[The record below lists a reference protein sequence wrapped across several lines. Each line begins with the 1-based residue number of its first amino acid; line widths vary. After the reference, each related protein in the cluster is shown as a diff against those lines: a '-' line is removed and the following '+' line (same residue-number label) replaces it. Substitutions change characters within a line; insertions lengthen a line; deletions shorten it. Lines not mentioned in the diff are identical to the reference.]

1 MPEATTEVH
10 LTCVNCGH
18 GRQHHPRNAHCGF
31 NIRITRGEVR
41 CPCVH
46 FDLDPDVMP
55 DVTARTRE
63 GDDRWWEV
71 PEPLTMSAAAA
82 VGHIERGDFD
92 PYLEIILTAGHDRK
106 KALRNIPGFP
116 RRDRRRPA

>member
-1 MPEATTEVH
+1 MPEVTHEAH
-10 LTCVNCGH
+10 LVCANCGH

-31 NIRITRGEVR
+31 NIRITKGGVR

-46 FDLDPDVMP
+46 FDLDADAMP
-55 DVTARTRE
+55 DVTTSSTEEAQ
-63 GDDRWWEV
+63 WWEV
-71 PEPLTMSAAAA
+71 PEPLAMSAGAT